1 MAATRKQQRREAR
14 EERLRRE
21 AEAAAVARRRR
32 LTQIAAGAGFLAVVV
47 IAALIVISQS
57 GSDSG
62 GDTSI
67 EGASAV
73 DQELRG
79 LDQHGTRLGTPGAP
93 ATIVFFGDLQCPICR
108 EYSTTT
114 LPAVIDQFVRSG
126 EADLDFRN
134 WIVIGPDSNDA
145 AKAALAAAKQGR
157 YWNFIE
163 VFYRNQGTEN
173 SGYVTDSF
181 LESVAKAAGVPDID
195 RWNSDRQDPGFESSL
210 SRIDRQANQLG
221 FTGTPSFL
229 VVGPNGQQP
238 VQTGTPDEIRS
249 ALNKVSS
256 G

>member
-1 MAATRKQQRREAR
+1 MAGTRKEQRREAR
-14 EERLRRE
+14 EQRLRRE
-21 AEAAAVARRRR
+21 AEAAATARRRR

-47 IAALIVISQS
+47 IAGLIAISQS
-57 GSDSG
+57 GSGSG

-67 EGASAV
+67 EGSAAV

-79 LDQHGTRLGTPGAP
+79 LDQHGTKLGKPGAP

-108 EYSTTT
+108 EYSIST
-114 LPAVIDQFVRSG
+114 LPTVIDQFVRSG
-126 EADLDFRN
+126 DANLDFRN
-134 WIVIGPDSNDA
+134 WIVIGPDSTDA

-181 LESVAKAAGVPDID
+181 LEAVANAAEVPDID
-195 RWNSDRQDPGFESSL
+195 RWNSDRQDPSL
-210 SRIDRQANQLG
+210 DGSLKRIDQQANQLG

-238 VQTGTPDEIRS
+238 
-249 ALNKVSS
+249 
-256 G
+256 